1 MSTLRYS
8 GRLVLSESLARSR
21 GLKTILVVEYEH
33 DLRRIFATALMLAG
47 FHVEQA
53 SDGVSALRIIENQP
67 PDLVVLDVG
76 LPTLDGLSVRDEI
89 WAHSETRHLPI
100 VIVTG
105 LAADVGSRIGGDC
118 VLRKPITDEQ
128 LVRTVRLCLPD

>member
-8 GRLVLSESLARSR
+8 GRLVLSESLDPSR
-21 GLKTILVVEYEH
+21 RQKTILIVEDEP

-53 SDGVSALRIIENQP
+53 SDGVSALQIIENQP

-89 WAHSETRHLPI
+89 WAHGETRHLPV

-105 LAADVGSRIGGDC
+105 LSTDIGSRIRGDC
-118 VLRKPITDEQ
+118 VLRKPVTDQQ
-128 LVRTVRLCLPD
+128 LVRTVRLCLPR